1 MGQDYNP
8 HIKPDPN
15 YWASCSCGEY
25 KVYGSS
31 TEEVQ
36 DKINEH
42 FVNNLKTHTKA
53 TSIGGYNSYIM
64 HVPQKPKW
72 WKKIFG
78 VHKGSD
84 N

>member
-36 DKINEH
+36 DMINEH
-42 FVNNLKTHTKA
+42 FVDNLKTHIKGTA
-53 TSIGGYNSYIM
+53 TGGSYIL

-72 WKKIFG
+72 WKRSFG
-78 VHKGSD
+78 KHKGTD
-84 N
+84 NG